1 MYNLKRF
8 VQVIVLKGEKG
19 QLMESSERKADSP
32 TLRVFGLLQMIVRRD
47 KPVSL
52 SDAVDALG
60 QPKPTVHRM
69 FALLEEAGL
78 VVREPDGKRY
88 SPSRLLV
95 RFALDI
101 LMNPAVRGTRR
112 AILQRLVH
120 DIGETCNLTA
130 LDGAEVI
137 YLDRVEADWPL
148 RIDLRPGS
156 RVPLHC
162 SASGKLL
169 LSQYPSSKRR
179 ALLENLVLQRCTEN
193 TITDVDLL
201 EAELDRTYAKR
212 VGVDNEE
219 YMAGLVC
226 VAVPIVDD
234 EGRFCAAIAL
244 QAPVARLP
252 LGRALQRLPSLQAA
266 AEAMAQTFAVPGM
279 DPYGQQ
285 QRSAGPRNRRSNR
298 SIRPPLES
306 NKVTPNRAA
315 LKR

>member
-1 MYNLKRF
+1 MKP
-8 VQVIVLKGEKG
+8 
-19 QLMESSERKADSP
+19 SERKADSP
-32 TLRVFGLLQMIVRRD
+32 TLRVFGLLQMIVRAD

-52 SDAVDALG
+52 SDAVSALG

-78 VVREPDGKRY
+78 VIREPDGKRY

-95 RFALDI
+95 RFGLEI
-101 LMNPAVRGTRR
+101 LMNPMVRGVRR

-120 DIGETCNLTA
+120 DIGETCNLTV
-130 LDGAEVI
+130 LDGTDVI

-169 LSQYPSSKRR
+169 LSQYPPSKRR
-179 ALLENLVLQRCTEN
+179 ALLENLVLQRCTQN
-193 TITDVDLL
+193 TVTDVDLL
-201 EAELDRTYAKR
+201 EAELDRTCAKR
-212 VGVDNEE
+212 VGMDNEE

-226 VAVPIVDD
+226 VAVPVVDD

-252 LGRALQRLPSLQAA
+252 LARALEHLPSLQAA
-266 AEAMAQTFAVPGM
+266 ARAMAETLAVPSTDLNGENAVLNHAR
-279 DPYGQQ
+279 D
-285 QRSAGPRNRRSNR
+285 
-298 SIRPPLES
+298 
-306 NKVTPNRAA
+306 AA
-315 LKR
+315 IN